1 MDDAFSARAVVT
13 PLRQPDGSRQSV
25 TGDGEPVPMVTGY
38 RRWLTRKD
46 AADYMGIHART
57 LANWAATGHG
67 PRYSKPS
74 GKSCMYR
81 LDDLDAYLQAHMVH
95 TDDQP
100 EAA

>member
-1 MDDAFSARAVVT
+1 MDDGFSSRTVVT
-13 PLRQPDGSRQSV
+13 PLHRPDVSHRSV
-25 TGDGEPVPMVTGY
+25 IDGNPLPVDPGY
-38 RRWLTRKD
+38 KRWLTRKE
-46 AADYMGIHART
+46 AADYMGVHPRT

-81 LDDLDAYLQAHMVH
+81 LADLDAYLQARIVH